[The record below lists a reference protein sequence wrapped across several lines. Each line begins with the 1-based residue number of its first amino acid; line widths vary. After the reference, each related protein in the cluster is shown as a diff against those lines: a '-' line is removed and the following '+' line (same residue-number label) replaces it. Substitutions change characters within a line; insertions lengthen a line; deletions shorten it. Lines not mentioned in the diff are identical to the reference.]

1 MKYKKIE
8 HKFKLENFINTNS
21 EYDLWITS
29 FAIAL
34 QDLIKTHKLIF
45 HLSDSKEMPNYTF
58 FLFKISLGFLKESV
72 DLVESSL
79 KSNIAERLVSIKNFK
94 KKYDEFIE
102 LITNDPDYKYLKDFI
117 NESRNKVFH
126 YNNFQKRNDAK
137 SVKKILNELY
147 VEDFRTEFTLTS
159 DHYLFSDYTFAEDIQ
174 LNQLISIIEKQE
186 KTKALGDRLHN
197 LLIIMAKI
205 MTLLQDVIFDFIIDQ
220 QSNPK
225 ILRIKFK

>member
-8 HKFKLENFINTNS
+8 HKFKLENFINPNS

-29 FAIAL
+29 SAIAL
-34 QDLIKTHKLIF
+34 QDLIKTHKLIL
-45 HLSDSKEMPNYTF
+45 HSSDSKEMPNYTF
-58 FLFKISLGFLKESV
+58 FLFKISLGLLKESV

-137 SVKKILNELY
+137 SVKKILNELLLK
-147 VEDFRTEFTLTS
+147 TLEQNS
-159 DHYLFSDYTFAEDIQ
+159 L
-174 LNQLISIIEKQE
+174 
-186 KTKALGDRLHN
+186 
-197 LLIIMAKI
+197 
-205 MTLLQDVIFDFIIDQ
+205 
-220 QSNPK
+220 
-225 ILRIKFK
+225 